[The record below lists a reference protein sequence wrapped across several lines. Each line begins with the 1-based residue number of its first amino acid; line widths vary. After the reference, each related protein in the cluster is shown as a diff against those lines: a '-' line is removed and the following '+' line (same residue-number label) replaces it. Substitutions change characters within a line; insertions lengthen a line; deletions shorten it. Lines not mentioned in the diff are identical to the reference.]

1 MLPLNRLVSSF
12 FELDDDIYC
21 SVEVS
26 VDTKKHVKPVEVRP
40 VVPAKVSLTSIVS
53 DDKYVT
59 IVKYSYYE
67 SGSKWIKVL
76 LDGFKDIKSH
86 PKEKIQVEFKPRAF
100 TLRIMDFKWQ
110 NHQFQVPKLQ
120 CHIIPE
126 ECSITVKADSIQ
138 VSLRKAKDDD
148 NWWSLFRSKAI
159 GEVYSD

>member
-86 PKEKIQVEFKPRAF
+86 PKEKIQVEFKPRGF
-100 TLRIMDFKWQ
+100 TLRIMEFKGQ

-126 ECSITVKADSIQ
+126 ECSITVKADSI
-138 VSLRKAKDDD
+138 
-148 NWWSLFRSKAI
+148 
-159 GEVYSD
+159 

>member
-40 VVPAKVSLTSIVS
+40 AAVPTKGGPLTSIVT
-53 DDKYVT
+53 DDNYVT

-67 SGSKWIKVL
+67 SGTKLIKVL

-86 PKEKIQVEFKPRAF
+86 PKEKIQVEFKPRSF
-100 TLRIMDFKWQ
+100 TLRILDFK
-110 NHQFQVPKLQ
+110 
-120 CHIIPE
+120 
-126 ECSITVKADSIQ
+126 
-138 VSLRKAKDDD
+138 
-148 NWWSLFRSKAI
+148 
-159 GEVYSD
+159 G